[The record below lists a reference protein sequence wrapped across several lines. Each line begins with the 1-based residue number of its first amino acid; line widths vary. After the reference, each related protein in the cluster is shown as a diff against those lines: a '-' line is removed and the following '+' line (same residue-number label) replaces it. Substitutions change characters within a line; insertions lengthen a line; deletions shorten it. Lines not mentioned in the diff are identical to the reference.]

1 MKILVLGA
9 SGLIGHKLVQ
19 QLRPRFSEVIGVL
32 HGTREGLEHT
42 GLFDA
47 DVTIENLNA
56 EDWEQV
62 ESILNAQKPDV
73 VLNCAG
79 ITKRRPEVNE
89 PRLAVAVNALL
100 PHKIAHWAKG
110 NNSRLIHFSTDCVF
124 DGTKGDYTEDD
135 YTSGTDAYGRTKAMG
150 EVNDDHNLTIRSS
163 FIGRELRVHSELL
176 DWFLHQRGQSIG
188 GFSKALY
195 TGIST
200 LEMARIV
207 GDIIEHHS
215 ELTGLYQL
223 SMPAA
228 IDKYS
233 LLLVFRDAFG
243 LDVEIAANDSV
254 EVKANLIGDRLRD
267 AIGYQLPS
275 WEDMVAAIAKDPTP
289 YPTLS

>member
-1 MKILVLGA
+1 MRICVLGA

-19 QLRPRFSEVIGVL
+19 QLRPRFGDVVGVL

-42 GLFDA
+42 GLYDA
-47 DVTIENLNA
+47 DVTVENLQA
-56 EDWEQV
+56 EDWDQV
-62 ESILNAQKPDV
+62 EGILSDVKPDA

-79 ITKRRPEVNE
+79 ITKRRPEVDE
-89 PRLAVAVNALL
+89 PRLAIAVNALL
-100 PHKIAHWAKG
+100 PHLIADWAKN

-135 YTSGTDAYGRTKAMG
+135 YTSGTDAYGRTKALG

-200 LEMARIV
+200 LEMSRIV

-215 ELTGLYQL
+215 GLAGLYQL
-223 SMPAA
+223 SMPQA

-233 LLLVFRDAFG
+233 LICLFRDAFG
-243 LDVEIAANDSV
+243 MDVEIAPNDSV
-254 EVKANLIGDRLRD
+254 EVKANLIGDKLRE
-267 AIGYQLPS
+267 AIGYELPS
-275 WEDMVAAIAKDPTP
+275 WEEMVQAIAADPTE
-289 YPTLS
+289 YPVLS